1 MTKGKTYNFS
11 LGEFSDD
18 YSYGIQIMVVSSKGL
33 VFEIDDVEGIQYF
46 SEVSSRELDSGWLTA
61 DYQYTATKDNR
72 ILCINF
78 KKNAGGNFAETDRI
92 NLINNF
98 KIEEV

>member
-1 MTKGKTYNFS
+1 
-11 LGEFSDD
+11 
-18 YSYGIQIMVVSSKGL
+18 MVVSSKGL
-33 VFEIDDVEGIQYF
+33 VFEIDDIEGIQYF
-46 SEVSSRELDSGWLTA
+46 PEVSSRELDSGWLTA
-61 DYQYTATKDNR
+61 DYQYPATKDNR

-78 KKNAGGNFAETDRI
+78 KKNAGGNFSETDRI